1 MAIGMLERKRIEE
14 NCNAEAIVLKEFSGY
29 LMLSYYPVIIIQTSF
44 SLLSIVVTPLKT
56 GLNMIL
62 EHRMVLQ
69 NLPVLML
76 FFPYLSATS
85 C

>member
-44 SLLSIVVTPLKT
+44 SLLSIDCDSFKNRT
-56 GLNMIL
+56 
-62 EHRMVLQ
+62 
-69 NLPVLML
+69 
-76 FFPYLSATS
+76 
-85 C
+85 